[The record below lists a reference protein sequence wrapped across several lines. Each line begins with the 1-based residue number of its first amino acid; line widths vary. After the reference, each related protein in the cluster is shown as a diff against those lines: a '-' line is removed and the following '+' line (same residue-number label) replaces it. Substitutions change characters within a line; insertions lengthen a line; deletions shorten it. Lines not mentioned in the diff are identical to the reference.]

1 MYERELTLDELLNEP
16 VIRKVMI
23 ADGYSAED
31 IRLLIRQAQRPIER
45 RRLSPGFFSRLTNC
59 PARTCTPSPNDVMP
73 ISAFGLAMPSDGV
86 NWEQPYGSGSSHMAV
101 SYHGSF
107 GDRPRSGGGAVL
119 AFLIVIGVT
128 LVAFHVTAAGVFY
141 EPPTVRIHAG
151 SQLAAPPPNP
161 HRPSADR

>member
-1 MYERELTLDELLNEP
+1 
-16 VIRKVMI
+16 
-23 ADGYSAED
+23 
-31 IRLLIRQAQRPIER
+31 
-45 RRLSPGFFSRLTNC
+45 
-59 PARTCTPSPNDVMP
+59 MP

-151 SQLAAPPPNP
+151 SRLAAPPQILTDHPQIDETAKMSIAKPESQATSPACNYKACSQHYRSFDASDCSYQP
-161 HRPSADR
+161 YDGPRRQCRR